1 MRPRENRGIQKGFLM
16 NPEQDAESNSF
27 PIYEA
32 YLVRLWQDGPDTPL
46 RASATAVHGGKTVCF
61 ATLQALFSFLQ
72 ARSAPARPSQCK
84 ELHP

>member
-1 MRPRENRGIQKGFLM
+1 LNQDFPM
-16 NPEQDAESNSF
+16 NSEQDAENNVT

-32 YLVRLWQDGPDTPL
+32 YLVRLWQDGPDAPL

-72 ARSAPARPSQCK
+72 ARSAPVRPSNGK
-84 ELHP
+84 EL